1 MPKIKYTE
9 DFLVDVYKG
18 VKRGKV
24 FLKTQTI
31 KELMDEY
38 HLTKTQMWSKI
49 QQGRKH
55 VTMSRV
61 GAIYVY
67 EHGKIVSNT
76 VTAPTVVCEHVLNN
90 LKKYGNTCFNEEHK
104 EDVLNY
110 LDKLNIN
117 YEYKKYI
124 LSYSKK
130 ELPKGGLDWN
140 YYIELKN

>member
-1 MPKIKYTE
+1 MPKLKYTE

-124 LSYSKK
+124 LNYSKN
-130 ELPKGGLDWN
+130 ELPNGELEYN

>member
-1 MPKIKYTE
+1 MPKLKYTE

-124 LSYSKK
+124 LNYSKK
-130 ELPKGGLDWN
+130 ELPRGELEWN

>member
-124 LSYSKK
+124 LNYSKK
-130 ELPKGGLDWN
+130 ELPRGELEWN

>member
-1 MPKIKYTE
+1 MPKLKYTE

-124 LSYSKK
+124 LNYSKK
-130 ELPKGGLDWN
+130 ELPKGGLEWN

>member
-124 LSYSKK
+124 LNYSKK
-130 ELPKGGLDWN
+130 ELPKGGLEWN